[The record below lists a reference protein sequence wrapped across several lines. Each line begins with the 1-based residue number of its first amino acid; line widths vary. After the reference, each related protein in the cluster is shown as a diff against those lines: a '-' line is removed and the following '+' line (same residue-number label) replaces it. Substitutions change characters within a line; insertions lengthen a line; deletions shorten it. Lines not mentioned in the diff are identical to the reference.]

1 MPMVKTI
8 TDLFQPYIGT
18 VEYNGIVADIQR
30 WFYNTKD
37 VVHASWCATS
47 VSFFANQA
55 GILDQ
60 LGGKNENVYH
70 MMLATEKAN
79 AASHKGVFKYRKS
92 LTNGEVVKR
101 GTIIFMLRSSAPM
114 KETSSKHVTTAYE
127 DFVYHGSGYFKAL
140 GGNQSDSIRV
150 SQYSQTTIYAVFNP
164 DYEGEKITH
173 PTLRRGD
180 KGSDVEKMQ
189 SDLRKIGFARVSG
202 EEMVA
207 DGSFGRITAATVLAF
222 QTLTGIKADAVC
234 GKITWGKIDELLA
247 MPKEKTVALTDVY
260 YRIAPGKNFKAL
272 GIVKEG
278 TQATYTCIVD
288 GWLYFPSLKGWGRSS
303 YFSL

>member
-1 MPMVKTI
+1 MKKTI
-8 TDLFQPYIGT
+8 TDAFEPYIGT
-18 VEYNGIVADIQR
+18 VEYNGVVAEIQE
-30 WFYNTKD
+30 WFYGWLIKD
-37 VVHASWCATS
+37 SWCATS
-47 VSFFANQA
+47 VSYFANQV
-55 GILDQ
+55 GVLDQ
-60 LGGKNENVYH
+60 IGGKNENVCN
-70 MMLATEKAN
+70 MMN
-79 AASHKGVFKYRKS
+79 AARKTGIGTFYYKEDIPKGY
-92 LTNGEVVKR
+92 TVKR
-101 GTIIFMLRSSAPM
+101 GTVMFMLWSGEM
-114 KETSSKHVTTAYE
+114 KPDNPRIHVTTCYE
-127 DFVYHGSGYFKAL
+127 DFAYKGSGYCKCL
-140 GGNQSDSIRV
+140 GGNQSDSIKIN
-150 SQYSQTTIYAVFNP
+150 QYSQGNIYAIFVPN
-164 DYEGEKITH
+164 YEDDPKTH
-173 PTLRRGD
+173 PTLRKGD
-180 KGSDVEKMQ
+180 KGADVKKMQ